1 VILPAQE
8 IRKLRLV
15 APFVEQKVAFGA
27 TYGLGPAG
35 YDVRIAETIWLWPA
49 RFVLASTIERVDM
62 PNDVMAIVHD
72 KSTWARRGVA
82 VQNTVIQPGSRGWLT
97 LEITVHAW
105 RFLRIRAG
113 TPIAQIVF
121 HRLEAPTERGY
132 HGKYQNQRRGPQPA
146 IFESEARI
154 SN

>member
-1 VILPAQE
+1 
-8 IRKLRLV
+8 
-15 APFVEQKVAFGA
+15 
-27 TYGLGPAG
+27 
-35 YDVRIAETIWLWPA
+35 
-49 RFVLASTIERVDM
+49 M

-113 TPIAQIVF
+113 TPIAQLVF

-132 HGKYQNQRRGPQPA
+132 NGKYQNQRRGPQPA
-146 IFESEARI
+146 IFESNALI
-154 SN
+154 SNESLPTRPGGMPSHKH